1 MAASLNTNGVAYGD
15 STQQNTAFLGGRATV
30 YTSGASTFTIPT
42 GITAIK
48 VTVVG
53 GGGGGAGFSG
63 CAYTNGGN
71 GGTSSV
77 SSGTQTISTISA
89 TGGSG
94 GQGGVPGLRLGGLGS
109 GGDLNGYGGA
119 AAGQSQSP
127 TAGSILSFV
136 RSDGGNQVLGA
147 GGFYI
152 AIGGG
157 VYSGS
162 AGGHAI
168 KWLTGLT
175 PGNTLNYSVG
185 AAGTSGT
192 GGTSAGGAGAIIFE
206 Y

>member
-1 MAASLNTNGVAYGD
+1 MAASLNTNGVLYGD
-15 STQQNTAFLGGRATV
+15 SSQQNTAFLGGRATV
-30 YTSGASTFTIPT
+30 YTSSGSGTFTIPT

-53 GGGGGAGFSG
+53 GGGGSVYYVS
-63 CAYTNGGN
+63 CVPVQGGT

-89 TGGSG
+89 TGGVGNNSSNTPAC
-94 GQGGVPGLRLGGLGS
+94 GVGS
-109 GGDLNGYGGA
+109 GGDLNGYGYGSA
-119 AAGQSQSP
+119 ASRAG
-127 TAGSILSFV
+127 GSIISGTPN
-136 RSDGGNQVLGA
+136 GGATQAGVLGS
-147 GGFYI
+147 GGSV
-152 AIGGG
+152 G
-157 VYSGS
+157 SGALYPGA

-185 AAGTSGT
+185 A
-192 GGTSAGGAGAIIFE
+192 GGTVGGSGGAAGGAGVIIFE